1 MTRIVWTNNELTTL
15 RRMLGA
21 GKTHAEIGRELNRSA
36 SSVKNKAI
44 SQAIFNDQP
53 KVALD
58 RRQSA

>member
-1 MTRIVWTNNELTTL
+1 MTSTIWTKEEVATL
-15 RRMLGA
+15 RRMLCA

-36 SSVKNKAI
+36 SSIKNKAI